1 MRRIHVMNDNKRD
14 ATVITNGIKAPEPP
28 KVGLPDKEITFRRY
42 VAATDSGMND
52 ALAKEH
58 GEEYG
63 QALIDGDPDA
73 DMEQV
78 GRFIGSTDTV
88 YLSNDGNV
96 LHVLPEIIEVLFG
109 PDGAET
115 ETREPEEVPANIDD
129 GYPVCWTG
137 RKISKQDA
145 VRRFAFKRTI
155 QLQHTN
161 GLSYDF
167 LFEMAKTLHEEKV
180 VVLMG
185 TGKKA
190 QDPLVFQANGTP
202 YRAFL
207 EGRVDGDRYQLL
219 MHLSNLELKI
229 PAEKKGG

>member
-52 ALAKEH
+52 ALAKEY